1 MMGQAERGIKKK
13 LLRQA
18 DTSTFRV
25 SWRQCAMTEIIIFAL
40 GMFTGAVTLAVLSC
54 LAMGDDYVDS
64 DQ

>member
-1 MMGQAERGIKKK
+1 
-13 LLRQA
+13 
-18 DTSTFRV
+18 
-25 SWRQCAMTEIIIFAL
+25 MTDIIIFAL